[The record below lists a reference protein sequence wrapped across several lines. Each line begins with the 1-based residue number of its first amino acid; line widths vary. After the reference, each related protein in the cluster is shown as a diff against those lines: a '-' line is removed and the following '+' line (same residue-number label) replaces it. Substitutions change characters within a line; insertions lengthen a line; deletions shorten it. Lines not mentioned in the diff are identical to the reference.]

1 MVDILIFDVDL
12 VHAGSLNPSGARRRS
27 ILISYFAASLYEVHL
42 QSMALRGV
50 RMETRE
56 RFAPANIIWP

>member
-1 MVDILIFDVDL
+1 

-50 RMETRE
+50 RMDTRE
-56 RFAPANIIWP
+56 RFDPANIIWP